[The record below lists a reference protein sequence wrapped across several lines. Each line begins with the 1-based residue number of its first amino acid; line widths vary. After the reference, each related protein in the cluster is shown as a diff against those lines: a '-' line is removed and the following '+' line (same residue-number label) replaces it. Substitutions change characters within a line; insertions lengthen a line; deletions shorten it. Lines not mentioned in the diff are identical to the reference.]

1 MDKIWLNLSAKL
13 AKTSANK
20 ICGSLS
26 FKFNKI
32 SPNLVSFHA
41 QILGLKFEEIYTQI
55 WRRFS
60 KFFASK
66 KYVKFRLN
74 YSKNLRRFLKNKSAN
89 LMQNLNGFFA
99 DFIKN
104 LLLKFANFRA
114 KIWRKF
120 MNKISVNLH
129 LNLSPIL
136 NLKSKNLQFNL
147 TKFYSSTQRKFCAL
161 GFKKFLQKINFTP
174 KFRAKI

>member
-1 MDKIWLNLSAKL
+1 MYKIWLNLSSKL

-32 SPNLVSFHA
+32 SPNLASFHA
-41 QILGLKFEEIYTQI
+41 QILGLKFGEIYTQI

-74 YSKNLRRFLKNKSAN
+74 YSKNLRRFFENKSAN

-114 KIWRKF
+114 KII
-120 MNKISVNLH
+120 NKISVNLH

-147 TKFYSSTQRKFCAL
+147 TKFCAL
-161 GFKKFLQKINFTP
+161 GFKNFSHKDKFHT

>member
-1 MDKIWLNLSAKL
+1 MDKIWLNLGAKL

-32 SPNLVSFHA
+32 SQNLVSFHA
-41 QILGLKFEEIYTQI
+41 QILGLKFREIYTQI
-55 WRRFS
+55 WRKFS
-60 KFFASK
+60 KFFLLK
-66 KYVKFRLN
+66 KCVNFRL
-74 YSKNLRRFLKNKSAN
+74 KNLRRFFENKSAN
-89 LMQNLNGFFA
+89 LMQKFSRFLV

-120 MNKISVNLH
+120 INKISANLH

>member
-1 MDKIWLNLSAKL
+1 MDKIWLNLSVKFS
-13 AKTSANK
+13 KPSANK

-32 SPNLVSFHA
+32 SPNLASFHT
-41 QILGLKFEEIYTQI
+41 QILRLKFEEIYTQI

-60 KFFASK
+60 KFLVSK

-74 YSKNLRRFLKNKSAN
+74 YSKILRGFFENKSAN
-89 LMQNLNGFFA
+89 LMQNLNGFY
-99 DFIKN
+99 
-104 LLLKFANFRA
+104 ANFRA
-114 KIWRKF
+114 KIWLKF
-120 MNKISVNLH
+120 MNKISTNLH

-136 NLKSKNLQFNL
+136 NLKSKNLQSNL
-147 TKFYSSTQRKFCAL
+147 TKFYSLAQRKFCAL

>member
-13 AKTSANK
+13 SKPSANK

-32 SPNLVSFHA
+32 SPNLVSFHD
-41 QILGLKFEEIYTQI
+41 QILGLKFGEIYTQI
-55 WRRFS
+55 WRIFS
-60 KFFASK
+60 KFFVSK

-74 YSKNLRRFLKNKSAN
+74 YSKNLRRFFENKSAN

-99 DFIKN
+99 
-104 LLLKFANFRA
+104 NFRA

-120 MNKISVNLH
+120 INKISANLH

-161 GFKKFLQKINFTP
+161 GFKNFSHKDKFHT

>member
-1 MDKIWLNLSAKL
+1 MDKIWLNLSVKFS
-13 AKTSANK
+13 KPSANK

-32 SPNLVSFHA
+32 SPNLASFHT
-41 QILGLKFEEIYTQI
+41 QILRLKFEEIYTQI

-60 KFFASK
+60 KFFVSK

-74 YSKNLRRFLKNKSAN
+74 YSKILRGFFENKSA
-89 LMQNLNGFFA
+89 
-99 DFIKN
+99 
-104 LLLKFANFRA
+104 
-114 KIWRKF
+114 
-120 MNKISVNLH
+120 NLH

-136 NLKSKNLQFNL
+136 NLKSKNLQSNL
-147 TKFYSSTQRKFCAL
+147 TKFYSLTQCKFCAL
-161 GFKKFLQKINFTP
+161 GFKKFLQKINSHQ